1 MKLTISRM
9 HKGNYGKVR
18 AFFDITTEDGLVV
31 KGFKLIE
38 GINGLFMSMP
48 SEKKEDGEY
57 EYTCYFPKEKKNLF
71 DELFEMA
78 KTEYKKEDSNQKENN
93 EDTNQSDEVPF

>member
-18 AFFDITTEDGLVV
+18 AFFDITTEDGLIV

-38 GINGLFMSMP
+38 GINGIFMAVP

-57 EYTCYFPKEKKNLF
+57 ENHCYFPKDKKDVF
-71 DELFEMA
+71 EELFEMA